1 MRTMLLP
8 LLLQAGA
15 SAMRA
20 PMAGTLSRT
29 AVSSITTVTNVHLP
43 MRAPVVHQTRAT
55 SPVMFGPGGGGF
67 LNLGA
72 PEVIV
77 IGAVAWALLGPKE
90 LYRLARE
97 AGNFLGE
104 WQQLG
109 RQAQSTFKDAL
120 DREMAEEMNKPPDPN
135 SISSKL
141 KAEAEG
147 AISTIRDSLPSLD
160 EYTAQRATAPPPATT
175 PMPTTPSTAPA
186 TKTPAEAK
194 YTPAG
199 APDFEPSPE
208 MIAEMKATLGD
219 PETNRANFM
228 QQVSGETNRR
238 VMETGA
244 AAASGVSQVQY
255 AEESLIETQI
265 QEAENQLATLRAE
278 AQVLQLRRQQQ
289 EAAARRAQQQEEEK
303 AAAEAAA
310 RQQQSGHGSA

>member
-1 MRTMLLP
+1 MLLP

-186 TKTPAEAK
+186 TKTPAE
-194 YTPAG
+194 
-199 APDFEPSPE
+199 
-208 MIAEMKATLGD
+208 
-219 PETNRANFM
+219 
-228 QQVSGETNRR
+228 VSGETNRR